1 LTLKYNFGDFL
12 NYFDPSQAAPCV
24 QYLSVAQLRAAG
36 FGETLLTFKDIAMKT
51 PLSSLPVRMKNALIF
66 IALCAGFMPATPAFS
81 QNIRMETPQNVVSL
95 QSQGSL
101 EVQQDLLTIS
111 MSSTKDGADASAV
124 QTQLKAALDAALTE
138 AKRVAQPGQLDV
150 RTGAFSLYPRYG
162 RDGKINGWQGA
173 TELVLEGRDFA
184 RISALAG
191 KINTLTL
198 GNVSFGLSRE
208 ARARVEAEVTAQAI
222 ERFKTKAQ
230 DISKGF
236 GFTGYTIREVS
247 VNANDQGFVP
257 RGRMEM
263 MQAKS
268 MSADAAVP
276 VEAGRS
282 TVVVTVSG
290 AVQMK

>member
-1 LTLKYNFGDFL
+1 
-12 NYFDPSQAAPCV
+12 
-24 QYLSVAQLRAAG
+24 
-36 FGETLLTFKDIAMKT
+36 MKT
-51 PLSSLPVRMKNALIF
+51 AFSSLSMRTKSALIS
-66 IALCAGFMPATPAFS
+66 IALSAGLMPATPAFS

-111 MSSTKDGADASAV
+111 MNSTKDGADAATV

-138 AKRVAQPGQLDV
+138 AKKVAQPGQLDV

-162 RDGKINGWQGA
+162 RDGKINGWQGT
-173 TELVLEGRDFA
+173 TELILEGRDFS
-184 RISALAG
+184 RISTLAG

-222 ERFKTKAQ
+222 DRFKTKAQ
-230 DISKGF
+230 EISKGF
-236 GFTGYTIREVS
+236 GFAGYSIREVS
-247 VNANDQGFVP
+247 VNAADQGMYQA
-257 RGRMEM
+257 RGRVEM
-263 MQAKS
+263 MQAKA

-282 TVVVTVSG
+282 TVVVVVTGS
-290 AVQMK
+290 VQMK

>member
-1 LTLKYNFGDFL
+1 MNT
-12 NYFDPSQAAPCV
+12 C
-24 QYLSVAQLRAAG
+24 
-36 FGETLLTFKDIAMKT
+36 
-51 PLSSLPVRMKNALIF
+51 SSSASACIKRTIIS
-66 IALCAGFMPATPAFS
+66 IALCAVLMPATPAFS

-95 QSQGSL
+95 QAQGSL
-101 EVQQDLLTIS
+101 EVQQDLLTIQ
-111 MSSTKDGADASAV
+111 MSSTKDGADAATV
-124 QTQLKAALDAALTE
+124 QTQLKTALDAALTE
-138 AKRVAQPGQLDV
+138 AKKVAQPGQLDV

-162 RDGKINGWQGA
+162 RDGKINGWQGT
-173 TELVLEGRDFA
+173 TELFLEGRDFA
-184 RISALAG
+184 RISTVAG

-222 ERFKTKAQ
+222 DRFKTKAQ
-230 DISKGF
+230 EISKGF
-236 GFTGYTIREVS
+236 GFGGYTVREVN
-247 VNANDQGFVP
+247 VQANDQGFAPP

-268 MSADAAVP
+268 MSSDAAVP

-282 TVVVTVSG
+282 TVVVIVSG